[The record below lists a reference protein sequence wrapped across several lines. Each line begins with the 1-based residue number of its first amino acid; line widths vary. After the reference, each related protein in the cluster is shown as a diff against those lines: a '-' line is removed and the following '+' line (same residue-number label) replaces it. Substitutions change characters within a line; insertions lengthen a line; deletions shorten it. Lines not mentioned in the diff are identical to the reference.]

1 MKIMVLNGPNLN
13 LLGVREPEIYGSGT
27 YRDLVSGLYDYAE
40 ERGIL
45 LECRQTNHEGVL
57 VDWIQ
62 EARGRFDGIVINP
75 GAYTHT
81 SIALLDAV
89 RAAGIPTVEVHLS
102 DVDSREDFRKIS
114 YVGMACVR
122 TIKGMGFA
130 GYVEAI
136 RTLEDNGK

>member
-1 MKIMVLNGPNLN
+1 Y
-13 LLGVREPEIYGSGT
+13 RE
-27 YRDLVSGLYDYAE
+27 LVASLYDYAE
-40 ERGIL
+40 ARGLI

-81 SIALLDAV
+81 SVALLDAV
-89 RAAGIPTVEVHLS
+89 RAAGVPTVEVHLS
-102 DVDSREDFRKIS
+102 DVEDREAFRKIS

-130 GYVEAI
+130 GYIEAI
-136 RTLEDNGK
+136 RTLEEYGK

>member
-13 LLGVREPEIYGSGT
+13 LLGVREPEIYGTGT
-27 YRDLVSGLYDYAE
+27 YRELVASLYDYAE
-40 ERGIL
+40 ARGLI

-81 SIALLDAV
+81 SVALLDAV
-89 RAAGIPTVEVHLS
+89 RAAGVPTVEVHLS
-102 DVDSREDFRKIS
+102 DVEDREAFRKIS

-130 GYVEAI
+130 GYIEAI
-136 RTLEDNGK
+136 RTLEEYGK